1 MIGAHRAAWELANG
15 PIPPGAYLCHSCHT
29 PSCTN
34 VVHLRLCTHQ
44 DNVDDAVALGRHP
57 HGESS
62 DRSVYHIWER
72 KRWAGSCRD
81 LAA

>member
-1 MIGAHRAAWELANG
+1 
-15 PIPPGAYLCHSCHT
+15 
-29 PSCTN
+29 
-34 VVHLRLCTHQ
+34 VHLRLCTHQ